1 MSVVQY
7 ICSGFTFSFVVITMI
22 FQIYVVLNGVHVA
35 NFSSYVQ
42 SHWTDLH
49 DFFNY
54 TNVQHIVKKSTT
66 PRTKSAVTNNL
77 MVSIMSWIPNHPHQ
91 PLNRIKHGATLR
103 LSIATIRFNGIGKVW
118 GDTCNKKLHLL
129 TQGWHKENEF
139 ILFGKSVMKQNSSA
153 VLLFESLV
161 LATLL
166 YFGQLNLLLN
176 HRRLLFSWVFYC
188 TF

>member
-22 FQIYVVLNGVHVA
+22 FQIYVVLNGVHVT
-35 NFSSYVQ
+35 NFSSFVQ
-42 SHWTDLH
+42 SLWTVLH

-54 TNVQHIVKKSTT
+54 TNVQHNVKKSTT

-129 TQGWHKENEF
+129 TQGWFKENEL
-139 ILFGKSVMKQNSSA
+139 ILFGKCVIKQHFSA
-153 VLLFESLV
+153 VL
-161 LATLL
+161 
-166 YFGQLNLLLN
+166 
-176 HRRLLFSWVFYC
+176 
-188 TF
+188 